1 MTASGKNLPSA
12 EEKEAAVTAMFD
24 QIAPR
29 YDLVNRLMTFRL
41 DVKWRRKSIQSLS
54 LPNGSIILDIACGTG
69 DFCRDLEK
77 EGFIPF
83 GIDLSQGMLSSAKT
97 TSPLVNADALVL
109 PINSASIDGV
119 TCGFALRNF
128 VSLPPFFDEL
138 SRVLRPGGRIAL
150 LEVDKPSN
158 RFIRLGHNFHFGK
171 IVPILGSILSD
182 GKAYKYLPESVAYLP
197 EFDALEEMLS
207 VAGFTDIGKQKLT
220 SGVAQV
226 LTATKPIN

>member
-77 EGFIPF
+77 EGFMPF

>member
-1 MTASGKNLPSA
+1 
-12 EEKEAAVTAMFD
+12 
-24 QIAPR
+24 
-29 YDLVNRLMTFRL
+29 
-41 DVKWRRKSIQSLS
+41 
-54 LPNGSIILDIACGTG
+54 
-69 DFCRDLEK
+69 
-77 EGFIPF
+77 
-83 GIDLSQGMLSSAKT
+83 MLSSART

-158 RFIRLGHNFHFGK
+158 RFIRLVHNFHFGK

-197 EFDALEEMLS
+197 EFDALKEMLS
-207 VAGFTDIGKQKLT
+207 VAGFIDIRKQKLT
-220 SGVAQV
+220 SGVAQI
-226 LTATKPIN
+226 LTATKPTN